1 MSRYSCLLMLPK
13 ITHQA
18 HLPALYHDFVNTL
31 TQGQAFTGDIDTSY
45 SGRLSVATDNS
56 IYQQLPQLVI
66 QPRTKHDIVL
76 LTKIAS
82 EDKYHG
88 IKFSARGGGTGT
100 NGQSLTPGVVVD
112 LSKYMNKVLEINIDE
127 KWVRVEAGVVKD
139 QLNDY
144 LRPHGFFF
152 APDLSTSNRATIGGM
167 INTDASGQ
175 GSLVYG
181 KTSNHVLALESVLA
195 NGEVLNTQPMT
206 LTQAQ
211 HLAQQSTLDGEAITY
226 PQSHADIMAQ
236 VLTSCI
242 ENRALVLKTFP
253 RLNRFLTGYDLE
265 HVLTANDEGDITGV
279 DLSRL
284 ITGSEG
290 SLAFVCEAKLNIN
303 PIRVAKTL
311 INIKYD
317 SFDSALRH
325 SPTLVAAKA
334 TSVETIDSRVLNLAK
349 QDIVWHSVSELIT
362 DVPDKVMDGI
372 NIVEYNGDSIADLA
386 AQVSELTAKLDG
398 LISSNNPD
406 SSNNSEKSSSS
417 CGVIGYQVTSDL
429 ASINKIYAMRKK
441 AVGLLGK
448 TQGSQK
454 PLAFAEDTA
463 VPPENLADFIGE
475 FRALLDSYGLNY
487 GMFGHVDAGVL
498 HVRPALDMC
507 DPEQEKLLRTLSDEV
522 VKLTAK
528 YGGLMWGEH
537 GRGYR
542 SEYGPAF
549 FGEPL
554 FNELRKIKAVFDPLN
569 KMNPGKICTPIES
582 TEQLVSVDDTKRGT
596 FDRQIPVVVKESFT
610 AVMDC
615 NGNGLCFNY
624 DADSP
629 MCPSSKITRDRRH
642 SPKGRA
648 GLMREWLRLLE
659 KQGVD
664 ILQLEDSINKSKNIW
679 SVKEILTNTAAKFR
693 VNFINK
699 SRQGEDNNNDDFSHE
714 VMEAMQ
720 GCLACK
726 ACASQCPV
734 KVDVPDFR
742 SRFLNIYYSRYNR
755 PLKDHLVAN
764 VETLAPLMAKAPKIV
779 NALLNTSLYER
790 FSAKTIGY
798 VNTPLLSVPT
808 LQKQVRKAGFSG
820 FDLSK
825 LQGLTSAQRKGYVL
839 IVQDPFT
846 SFYDATTVE
855 SMMHL
860 IKKLGLEPIL
870 LPFKPNG
877 KAQHVKGFLARFAKT
892 AKSSS
897 DFLNQLAALNI
908 PMLGMDASM
917 VLCYRDE
924 YAKTLQQNRGD
935 FSVLLA
941 HEWLLNFIKDDTVF
955 TGAVASRA
963 LAKELSKEQSKESL
977 TTTSFKLFSHCTEK
991 TALVNSENEWQ
1002 TIFEH
1007 FGLTLEKVSV
1017 GCCGMAGTYGHE
1029 KVNLDNS
1036 KGLFELSWQPKVA
1049 ALASE
1054 QILATGFSCRSQ
1066 VKRFSDLK
1074 ARHPVAAILDSL
1086 N

>member
-1 MSRYSCLLMLPK
+1 MLPHISHK
-13 ITHQA
+13 N
-18 HLPALYHDFVNTL
+18 HLPPLYTDFISSLKDKN
-31 TQGQAFTGDIDTSY
+31 FTGDINASY
-45 SGRLSVATDNS
+45 SARLVVATDNS

-66 QPRTKHDIVL
+66 QPRTKADIAL
-76 LTKIAS
+76 LAKIAS
-82 EDKYHG
+82 NAQYQS

-112 LSKYMNKVLEINIDE
+112 LSKYMNNILEINVDE

-144 LRPHGFFF
+144 LRPYGFFF
-152 APDLSTSNRATIGGM
+152 APDLSTSNRATLGGM
-167 INTDASGQ
+167 ISTDASGQ

-195 NGEVLNTQPMT
+195 NGEVFKTEPMT
-206 LTQAQ
+206 LAQAQ
-211 HLAQQSTLDGEAITY
+211 DLAEQESADSNAHSSTH
-226 PQSHADIMAQ
+226 SKIMAQ
-236 VLTSCI
+236 VLNSCI
-242 ENRALVLKTFP
+242 ENRDLVLKTFP

-265 HVLTANDEGDITGV
+265 NVLIANDEGEITGV

-290 SLAFVCEAKLNIN
+290 SLVFVCEAKLNIN

-325 SPTLVAAKA
+325 SPVLVEAKA

-349 QDIVWHSVSELIT
+349 QDIVWHSVSDLIT
-362 DVPDKVMDGI
+362 DVPGKVMDGI
-372 NIVEYNGDSIADLA
+372 NIVEYNGDSIAGLA
-386 AQVSELTAKLDG
+386 DQVAVLTSGLDY
-398 LISSNNPD
+398 LINQSSTD
-406 SSNNSEKSSSS
+406 SSISNR
-417 CGVIGYQVTSDL
+417 GVIGYQVTSDL

-448 TQGSQK
+448 TEGSQK

-475 FRALLDSYGLNY
+475 FRALLDGHQLNY

-507 DPEQEKLLRTLSDEV
+507 DPEQEKLLRTISDEV

-537 GRGYR
+537 GRGFR

-554 FNELRKIKAVFDPLN
+554 FNELRKIKAVFDPHN
-569 KMNPGKICTPIES
+569 KMNPGKICTPLDS
-582 TEQLVSVDDTKRGT
+582 NEQLVSVDDTKRGS
-596 FDRQIPVVVKESFT
+596 FDRQIPIEVKESFT
-610 AVMDC
+610 SVLDC

-664 ILQLEDSINKSKNIW
+664 ILKLEDNINTSKSIW
-679 SVKEILTNTAAKFR
+679 SVKEILTSAVDKLR
-693 VNFINK
+693 INFISKPQQDEN
-699 SRQGEDNNNDDFSHE
+699 GNGDFSHE
-714 VMEAMQ
+714 VMDAMQ

-726 ACASQCPV
+726 ACASQCPI

-742 SRFLNIYYSRYNR
+742 SRFINIYYSRYAR

-764 VETLAPLMAKAPKIV
+764 VEILAPLMAKAPNIV
-779 NALLNTSLYER
+779 NAVLNTKLYDKL
-790 FSAKTIGY
+790 SAKTIGY

-808 LQKQVRKAGFSG
+808 LKKQVKQAGFSG

-825 LQGLTSAQRKGYVL
+825 LQGLTTEQRKGYVL

-846 SFYDATTVE
+846 SFYDANTVQ
-855 SMMHL
+855 SMMSV
-860 IKKLGLEPIL
+860 IKNFGLEPIL

-897 DFLNQLAALNI
+897 DFLNQLAALDI

-924 YAKTLQQNRGD
+924 YAKTLKDQRGD

-941 HEWLLNFIKDDTVF
+941 HEWLLTFIKKDTVF
-955 TGAVASRA
+955 KGA
-963 LAKELSKEQSKESL
+963 LASKELYKDVSKDVSKGK
-977 TTTSFKLFSHCTEK
+977 TFKLFTHCTEK

-1029 KVNLDNS
+1029 KANLDNS
-1036 KGLFELSWQPKVA
+1036 KALFELSWQPEIET
-1049 ALASE
+1049 LASE

-1074 ARHPVAAILDSL
+1074 ARHPVAAILEAMQ
-1086 N
+1086 

>member
-1 MSRYSCLLMLPK
+1 
-13 ITHQA
+13 
-18 HLPALYHDFVNTL
+18 
-31 TQGQAFTGDIDTSY
+31 
-45 SGRLSVATDNS
+45 
-56 IYQQLPQLVI
+56 
-66 QPRTKHDIVL
+66 
-76 LTKIAS
+76 
-82 EDKYHG
+82 
-88 IKFSARGGGTGT
+88 
-100 NGQSLTPGVVVD
+100 
-112 LSKYMNKVLEINIDE
+112 
-127 KWVRVEAGVVKD
+127 
-139 QLNDY
+139 
-144 LRPHGFFF
+144 
-152 APDLSTSNRATIGGM
+152 
-167 INTDASGQ
+167 
-175 GSLVYG
+175 
-181 KTSNHVLALESVLA
+181 
-195 NGEVLNTQPMT
+195 
-206 LTQAQ
+206 
-211 HLAQQSTLDGEAITY
+211 
-226 PQSHADIMAQ
+226 
-236 VLTSCI
+236 CI
-242 ENRALVLKTFP
+242 ENRDLVLKTFP

-265 HVLTANDEGDITGV
+265 NVLIANDEGEITGV

-290 SLAFVCEAKLNIN
+290 SLVFVCEAKLNIN

-325 SPTLVAAKA
+325 SPVLVEAKA

-349 QDIVWHSVSELIT
+349 QDIVWHSVSDLIT
-362 DVPDKVMDGI
+362 DVPGKVMDGI
-372 NIVEYNGDSIADLA
+372 NIVEYNGDSIAGLA
-386 AQVSELTAKLDG
+386 DQVAVLTSGLDY
-398 LISSNNPD
+398 LINQSSTD
-406 SSNNSEKSSSS
+406 SSISNR
-417 CGVIGYQVTSDL
+417 GVIGYQVTSDL

-448 TQGSQK
+448 TEGSQK

-475 FRALLDSYGLNY
+475 FRALLDGHQLNY

-507 DPEQEKLLRTLSDEV
+507 DPEQEKLLRTISDEV

-537 GRGYR
+537 GRGFR

-554 FNELRKIKAVFDPLN
+554 FNELRKIKAVFDPHN
-569 KMNPGKICTPIES
+569 KMNPGKICTPLDS
-582 TEQLVSVDDTKRGT
+582 NEQLVSVDDTKRGS
-596 FDRQIPVVVKESFT
+596 FDRQIPIEVKESFT
-610 AVMDC
+610 SVLDC

-664 ILQLEDSINKSKNIW
+664 ILKLEDNINTSKSIW
-679 SVKEILTNTAAKFR
+679 SVKEILTSAVDKLR
-693 VNFINK
+693 INFISKPQQDEN
-699 SRQGEDNNNDDFSHE
+699 GNGDFSHE
-714 VMEAMQ
+714 VMDAMQ

-726 ACASQCPV
+726 ACASQCPI

-742 SRFLNIYYSRYNR
+742 SRFINIYYSRYAR

-764 VETLAPLMAKAPKIV
+764 VEILAPLMAKAPNIV
-779 NALLNTSLYER
+779 NAVLNTKLYDKL
-790 FSAKTIGY
+790 SAKTIGY

-808 LQKQVRKAGFSG
+808 LKKQVKQAGFSG

-825 LQGLTSAQRKGYVL
+825 LQGLTTEQRKGYVL

-846 SFYDATTVE
+846 SFYDANTVQ
-855 SMMHL
+855 SMMSV
-860 IKKLGLEPIL
+860 IKNFGLEPIL

-897 DFLNQLAALNI
+897 DFLNQLAALDI

-924 YAKTLQQNRGD
+924 YAKTLKDQRGD

-941 HEWLLNFIKDDTVF
+941 HEWLLTFIKKDTVF
-955 TGAVASRA
+955 KGA
-963 LAKELSKEQSKESL
+963 LASKELYKDVSKDVSKGN
-977 TTTSFKLFSHCTEK
+977 TFKLFTHCTEK

-1029 KVNLDNS
+1029 KANLDNS
-1036 KGLFELSWQPKVA
+1036 KALFELSWQPEIET
-1049 ALASE
+1049 LASE

-1074 ARHPVAAILDSL
+1074 ARHPVAAILEAMQ
-1086 N
+1086 

>member
-1 MSRYSCLLMLPK
+1 MLPR
-13 ITHQA
+13 IDHETH
-18 HLPALYHDFVNTL
+18 LSPLYERFVASLKSNS
-31 TQGQAFTGDIDTSY
+31 FTGDINASY
-45 SGRLSVATDNS
+45 SARLSVATDNS

-66 QPRTKHDIVL
+66 HPRTRQDIVIL
-76 LTKIAS
+76 AKTAS
-82 EDKYHG
+82 EDQYSE

-100 NGQSLTPGVVVD
+100 NGQSLTPGIIVD
-112 LSKYMNKVLEINIDE
+112 LSKYMNKVLEINVEE
-127 KWVRVEAGVVKD
+127 KWVKVEAGVIKD

-152 APDLSTSNRATIGGM
+152 APDLSTSSRATIGGM

-195 NGEVLNTQPMT
+195 NGDLLNTAPMT
-206 LTQAQ
+206 IDQAQ
-211 HLAQQSTLDGEAITY
+211 LLAKEDSSHGQITK
-226 PQSHADIMAQ
+226 Q
-236 VLTSCI
+236 VLASSLD
-242 ENRALVLKTFP
+242 NRQLILEKFP

-265 HVLTANDEGDITGV
+265 NVLQDEEKTF

-290 SLAFVCEAKLNIN
+290 SLAFVCQAKLNIT
-303 PIRVAKTL
+303 PLSPAKTL

-325 SPTLVAAKA
+325 SPFLVSAKA
-334 TSVETIDSRVLNLAK
+334 TSVETIDSKVLNLAK
-349 QDIVWHSVSELIT
+349 QDIIWHSVSDLIT

-372 NIVEYNGDSIADLA
+372 NIVEFNGTTVAALA
-386 AQVSELTAKLDG
+386 EQVSLLTQGLDDTIASDNTG
-398 LISSNNPD
+398 
-406 SSNNSEKSSSS
+406 
-417 CGVIGYQVTSDL
+417 GVIGYQVTSDL
-429 ASINKIYAMRKK
+429 VSINKLYAMRKK
-441 AVGLLGK
+441 AVGLLGN
-448 TQGSQK
+448 TEGSQK

-463 VPPENLADFIGE
+463 VPPENLADYIVE
-475 FRALLDSYGLNY
+475 FRQLLDSYNLHY

-549 FGEPL
+549 FGEEL
-554 FNELRKIKAVFDPLN
+554 FTELRKIKAVFDPLN
-569 KMNPGKICTPIES
+569 KMNPGKICTPIDS
-582 TEQLVSVDDTKRGT
+582 NEQLVSVDGTKRG
-596 FDRQIPVVVKESFT
+596 FYDRQIPVAVKESFT
-610 AVMDC
+610 AAMDC

-629 MCPSSKITRDRRH
+629 MCPSSKITKDRRH

-664 ILQLEDSINKSKNIW
+664 VLTLEQDINNWSIKRLLDTSITKFKVTFLSK
-679 SVKEILTNTAAKFR
+679 
-693 VNFINK
+693 
-699 SRQGEDNNNDDFSHE
+699 EDNKDDFSHE

-726 ACASQCPV
+726 ACASQCPI

-742 SRFLNIYYSRYNR
+742 SRFINLYHTRYPR

-764 VETLAPLMAKAPKIV
+764 VEILAPLMAKAPKLV
-779 NALLNTSLYER
+779 NSILSLKAYETL
-790 FSAKTIGY
+790 SEKTIGY

-808 LQKQVRKAGFSG
+808 LKKQVKQAGYSG
-820 FDLSK
+820 FDLTK
-825 LQGLTSAQRKGYVL
+825 LQYLTDKQREGYVL

-846 SFYDATTVE
+846 SFYDANTVQ
-855 SMMHL
+855 SMMGL
-860 IKKLGLEPIL
+860 IRQLGLEPIL

-877 KAQHVKGFLARFAKT
+877 KAQHVKGFLARFAQT

-897 DFLNQLAALNI
+897 EFLNQLSHLNI
-908 PMLGMDASM
+908 PMVGMDASM

-924 YAKTLQQNRGD
+924 YAKTLGDKRGD
-935 FSVLLA
+935 FEVLLA
-941 HEWLLNFIKDDTVF
+941 HEWLLSFIK
-955 TGAVASRA
+955 
-963 LAKELSKEQSKESL
+963 KE
-977 TTTSFKLFSHCTEK
+977 TTLNANINENDKKQVFKLFSHCTEK
-991 TALVNSENEWQ
+991 TALVNSENEWLA
-1002 TIFEH
+1002 IFNH
-1007 FGLTLEKVSV
+1007 FGLSLEKVSV

-1029 KVNLDNS
+1029 KSNLENS
-1036 KGLFELSWQPKVA
+1036 KGLFELSWQHKLID
-1049 ALASE
+1049 LAPE

-1066 VKRFSDLK
+1066 VKRFTELK
-1074 ARHPVAAILDSL
+1074 ARHPVEALLAVLT
-1086 N
+1086 

>member
-1 MSRYSCLLMLPK
+1 MLPR
-13 ITHQA
+13 IDHQE
-18 HLPALYHDFVNTL
+18 HLSPIFDNFVNALKATN
-31 TQGQAFTGDIDTSY
+31 FTGDINASY
-45 SGRLSVATDNS
+45 SARLSVATDNS

-66 QPRTKHDIVL
+66 HPRTQQDIIVL
-76 LTKIAS
+76 SQTAN
-82 EDKYHG
+82 EAAFTD

-100 NGQSLTPGVVVD
+100 NGQSLTPGIVVD
-112 LSKYMNKVLEINIDE
+112 LSKYMNKVLEINVDE
-127 KWVRVEAGVVKD
+127 KWVKVEAGVVKD
-139 QLNDY
+139 QLNDF

-181 KTSNHVLALESVLA
+181 KTSDHVLSLTSVLV
-195 NGEVLNTQPMT
+195 NGDVLNTAPMT
-206 LTQAQ
+206 MVEAKA
-211 HLAQQSTLDGEAITY
+211 LAKENT
-226 PQSHADIMAQ
+226 SHGKIIKQ
-236 VLTSCI
+236 VLASSLD
-242 ENRALVLKTFP
+242 NRTLVLEIFP

-265 HVLTANDEGDITGV
+265 NVLQAKGSDSEELNTF

-290 SLAFVCEAKLNIN
+290 SLAFVCQAKLNMT
-303 PIRVAKTL
+303 PISPAKTL

-325 SPTLVAAKA
+325 SPFLVEAKA
-334 TSVETIDSRVLNLAK
+334 TSVETIDSKVLNLAK
-349 QDIVWHSVSELIT
+349 QDIIWHSVSDLIC

-372 NIVEYNGDSIADLA
+372 NIVEFNGVTVEALAD
-386 AQVSELTAKLDG
+386 QVKELTDG
-398 LISSNNPD
+398 LDTTIASDNTG
-406 SSNNSEKSSSS
+406 
-417 CGVIGYQVTSDL
+417 GVIGYQVTSEL
-429 ASINKIYAMRKK
+429 SSINKLYAMRKK
-441 AVGLLGK
+441 AVGLLGN
-448 TQGSQK
+448 TEGNQK

-463 VPPENLADFIGE
+463 VPPENLADFIAE
-475 FRALLDSYGLNY
+475 FRALLDGYNLHY

-507 DPEQEKLLRTLSDEV
+507 DPEQEKLLRTLSDKV

-542 SEYGPAF
+542 SEYGSEF
-549 FGEPL
+549 FGDKL
-554 FNELRKIKAVFDPLN
+554 FTELRKIKTVFDPLN
-569 KMNPGKICTPIES
+569 KMNPGKICTPINS
-582 TEQLVSVDDTKRGT
+582 TEQLVSVDAPKRGS
-596 FDRQIPVVVKESFT
+596 FDRQIPVNVKDSFNS
-610 AVMDC
+610 ALDC

-624 DADSP
+624 DANSP
-629 MCPSSKITRDRRH
+629 MCPSSKITKDRRH

-664 ILQLEDSINKSKNIW
+664 VLSLEQDINHW
-679 SVKEILTNTAAKFR
+679 SVKKLLDKTISKFKIS
-693 VNFINK
+693 FINK
-699 SRQGEDNNNDDFSHE
+699 EENKDDFSHE
-714 VMEAMQ
+714 VMDAMQ

-726 ACASQCPV
+726 ACASQCPI

-742 SRFLNIYYSRYNR
+742 SRFINLYHSRYPR

-764 VETLAPLMAKAPKIV
+764 VEILAPMMAKAPKLV
-779 NALLNTSLYER
+779 NSILSLNAYEKL
-790 FSAKTIGY
+790 SEKTIGY

-808 LQKQVRKAGFSG
+808 LKRQVKEAGYSG
-820 FDLSK
+820 FDLAK
-825 LQGLTSAQRKGYVL
+825 LQGLTDAQRKGYVF

-846 SFYDATTVE
+846 SFYDANTVE
-855 SMMHL
+855 SMMAL

-892 AKSSS
+892 AHSSS
-897 DFLNQLAALNI
+897 EFLNQLAKLNI
-908 PMLGMDASM
+908 PLLGMDASM

-924 YAKTLQQNRGD
+924 YAKVLGDKRGE
-935 FSVLLA
+935 FNVLLA
-941 HEWLLNFIKDDTVF
+941 HEWLVSFIKQQEPLTRCD
-955 TGAVASRA
+955 
-963 LAKELSKEQSKESL
+963 ESSQ
-977 TTTSFKLFSHCTEK
+977 TTYKLFSHCTEK
-991 TALVNSENEWQ
+991 TALVNSENEWL
-1002 TIFEH
+1002 TIFNH

-1029 KVNLDNS
+1029 KTNLDNS
-1036 KGLFELSWQPKVA
+1036 KGLFELSWQPK
-1049 ALASE
+1049 LTELSSE

-1066 VKRFSDLK
+1066 VKRLTELK
-1074 ARHPVAAILDSL
+1074 AKHPVQALVDFL